1 MGRDMLKIDK
11 ESSFTAA
18 PEDEQ
23 LVHELIREIRS
34 QQNILN
40 GQEIA
45 VIKTLKRIQELF
57 SSLLELS
64 GDKGIIKAGNK
75 TYQITCLSKS
85 GYYIPETNSLGIKN
99 GTE

>member
-1 MGRDMLKIDK
+1 MDK
-11 ESSFTAA
+11 DSSYTTAT
-18 PEDEQ
+18 EDEQ
-23 LVHELIREIRS
+23 LVHELVREIRN

-45 VIKTLKRIQELF
+45 VLKTLKRIQELF
-57 SSLLELS
+57 TNLLELS
-64 GDKGIIKAGNK
+64 GNKGVIKAGDK

-99 GTE
+99 GIE